1 MSERDFT
8 ETGARKEGEKKSADL
23 PPGLKIFLEVT
34 DGPDKGLKLEITQTI
49 TTLGRR
55 QTDLKLSDPAVSGR
69 HATLEVHRE
78 DILLYD
84 NKSTNGTFVN
94 GDQITTCPLKNLDE
108 IQLGD
113 TKILVSVV
121 KDKYGIYAE
130 DFISGGEE
138 GVPGLV
144 DETRV
149 GERGSPPNP
158 ELPAQLHVML
168 DATSGPHQG
177 QRFRL
182 ARRNTLIGRRGA
194 DLVLDDEQ
202 VSSRHAQIEVH
213 SKDKIT
219 IKDLASKNGTRVN
232 ERLVSAVKLHHGD
245 LITIGKSN
253 FTLSVRTG

>member
-8 ETGARKEGEKKSADL
+8 ETGVRKGTEKQPDAL
-23 PPGLKIFLEVT
+23 PVGLKIVLEVT
-34 DGPDKGLKLEITQTI
+34 SGPDQGLKQEITRTI
-49 TTLGRR
+49 TTIGRR

-69 HATLEVHRE
+69 HATLEVHGE
-78 DILLYD
+78 DLLLYD

-94 GDQITTCPLKNLDE
+94 GTQITTCPLKNLDE

-130 DFISGGEE
+130 DFMAGEATGLP
-138 GVPGLV
+138 GVR
-144 DETRV
+144 DETQT
-149 GERGSPPNP
+149 GEKGPPANP
-158 ELPAQLHVML
+158 ELPAGLQVVL
-168 DATSGPHQG
+168 DATAGPHRG

-182 ARRNTLIGRRGA
+182 ARRSTVLGRHGA
-194 DLVLDDEQ
+194 DLVLNDEQ
-202 VSSRHAQIEVH
+202 VSARHAQIEVH

-232 ERLVSAVKLHHGD
+232 DKLVSAVKLRHGD
-245 LITIGKSN
+245 VITLGQSS
-253 FTLSVRTG
+253 FLLSVRTG